1 MQRQLLFGAND
12 NYQFAQVAFFLSNP
26 TAANAFMSA
35 GLEKKNA
42 LLGETLTKVDN
53 CRQSPPLI
61 VAEHSTAT
69 IEKSLRDWG
78 MVIVTRQDNPG
89 GSVVFHVDAG

>member
-1 MQRQLLFGAND
+1 MPVQRQLLFGAND

-35 GLEKKNA
+35 GLERKNA

-53 CRQSPPLI
+53 CRQNPPLI
-61 VAEHSTAT
+61 VAEHRAAPAV
-69 IEKSLRDWG
+69 K
-78 MVIVTRQDNPG
+78 
-89 GSVVFHVDAG
+89 GSSDSHRIIKIPI